1 MRRNLPFAMKTSF
14 LFESS
19 ITAAFFAVM
28 YFLLYQ
34 VQVHVLTDFDFL
46 PMASILF
53 LPAGV
58 KFIAM
63 VVGQAAGVM
72 GIAIGMQLVERHQ
85 GMPFDVLTAIP
96 HLLVWLL
103 LPYALLRAYLV
114 KNHLTHDLSALTTY
128 QLVVL
133 ASVASIVS
141 SLGTQLYFFGIHDPQ
156 YPLLRGMWS
165 MTVGDV
171 SGIAVSLGFIVV
183 VRRVFIKRERISS

>member
-1 MRRNLPFAMKTSF
+1 MSQNLPQTMKTSF
-14 LFESS
+14 LFESF
-19 ITAAFFAVM
+19 ITAAFFAVL

-133 ASVASIVS
+133 ASIASIVS
-141 SLGTQLYFFGIHDPQ
+141 SLGSQLYFLGLDNPQ
-156 YPLLRGMWS
+156 YPLLRGIWS
-165 MTVGDV
+165 MTVGDM

-183 VRRVFIKRERISS
+183 VRRVFVKRERISS

>member
-1 MRRNLPFAMKTSF
+1 MSQNLPQTMKTSF
-14 LFESS
+14 LFESF

-28 YFLLYQ
+28 YFLLFQ
-34 VQVHVLTDFDFL
+34 VQVQVLTDFDFL

-96 HLLVWLL
+96 HLFVWLF

-133 ASVASIVS
+133 ASIASIVS
-141 SLGTQLYFFGIHDPQ
+141 SLGSQLYFLGLDNPQ
-156 YPLLRGMWS
+156 YPLLRGIWS
-165 MTVGDV
+165 MTVGDM

-183 VRRVFIKRERISS
+183 VRRVFVKRERISS

>member
-1 MRRNLPFAMKTSF
+1 MSQNLPQTMKTSF
-14 LFESS
+14 LFESF

-133 ASVASIVS
+133 ASIASIVS
-141 SLGTQLYFFGIHDPQ
+141 SLGSQLYFLGLDNPQ
-156 YPLLRGMWS
+156 YPLLRGIWS
-165 MTVGDV
+165 MTVGDM

-183 VRRVFIKRERISS
+183 VRRVFVKRERISS

>member
-1 MRRNLPFAMKTSF
+1 MKTSF
-14 LFESS
+14 LFESF

-28 YFLLYQ
+28 YFLLFQ
-34 VQVHVLTDFDFL
+34 VQVQVLTDFDFL

-63 VVGQAAGVM
+63 VVGQGAGVM
-72 GIAIGMQLVERHQ
+72 GIAIGMQLVERYQ
-85 GMPFDVLTAIP
+85 GTTFDLLTVLP
-96 HLLVWLL
+96 HLFVWLL

-183 VRRVFIKRERISS
+183 VRRVFVKRERISS

>member
-1 MRRNLPFAMKTSF
+1 MSRNLPFAMKTSF
-14 LFESS
+14 LFESF

-96 HLLVWLL
+96 HLFVWLL
-103 LPYALLRAYLV
+103 LPYALLRTYLV
-114 KNHLTHDLSALTTY
+114 KNHLTQDLSALTTY

-133 ASVASIVS
+133 ASIASIVS

-165 MTVGDV
+165 MTVGDM
-171 SGIAVSLGFIVV
+171 SGIALALGFIVV
-183 VRRVFIKRERISS
+183 VRRVFVKRGRISS

>member
-1 MRRNLPFAMKTSF
+1 MKTSF

-63 VVGQAAGVM
+63 VVGQGAGVM
-72 GIAIGMQLVERHQ
+72 GIAIGMQLVERYQ
-85 GMPFDVLTAIP
+85 GTTFDLLTVLP
-96 HLLVWLL
+96 HLFVWLL
-103 LPYALLRAYLV
+103 LPYALLRTYLV
-114 KNHLTHDLSALTTY
+114 KNHLTQDLSALTTY

-133 ASVASIVS
+133 ASIASIVS
-141 SLGTQLYFFGIHDPQ
+141 SLGSQLYFLGLDNPQ
-156 YPLLRGMWS
+156 YPLLRGIWS
-165 MTVGDV
+165 MTVGDM

-183 VRRVFIKRERISS
+183 VRRVFVKRERISS

>member
-1 MRRNLPFAMKTSF
+1 MSQNLPQTMKTSF
-14 LFESS
+14 LFESF

-28 YFLLYQ
+28 YFLLFQ
-34 VQVHVLTDFDFL
+34 VQVQVLTDFDFL

-63 VVGQAAGVM
+63 VVGEGAGVM
-72 GIAIGMQLVERHQ
+72 GVAIGVQMVERYQ
-85 GMPFDVLTAIP
+85 GTTFDLLTVLS
-96 HLLVWLL
+96 HLFVWLL

-133 ASVASIVS
+133 ASIASIVS
-141 SLGTQLYFFGIHDPQ
+141 SLGTQLYFLGLDNPQ
-156 YPLLRGMWS
+156 YPLLRGIWS
-165 MTVGDV
+165 MTVGDM

-183 VRRVFIKRERISS
+183 VRRVFVKRERISS

>member
-1 MRRNLPFAMKTSF
+1 MGRNLPQAMKTSF

-72 GIAIGMQLVERHQ
+72 GIAIGMQLIERHQ
-85 GMPFDVLTAIP
+85 GTTFDLLTVLP
-96 HLLVWLL
+96 HLFVWLL
-103 LPYALLRAYLV
+103 LPYALLRTYLV
-114 KNHLTHDLSALTTY
+114 KNHLTQDLSALTTY

-165 MTVGDV
+165 MTVGDM
-171 SGIAVSLGFIVV
+171 SGIAVALGFIVV
-183 VRRVFIKRERISS
+183 VRRVFVKRERISS

>member
-1 MRRNLPFAMKTSF
+1 MSQNLPQTMKTSF
-14 LFESS
+14 LFESF

-34 VQVHVLTDFDFL
+34 VQVQVLTDFDFL

-133 ASVASIVS
+133 ASIASIVS
-141 SLGTQLYFFGIHDPQ
+141 SLGSQLYFLGLDNPQ
-156 YPLLRGMWS
+156 YPLLRGIWS
-165 MTVGDV
+165 MTVGDM

-183 VRRVFIKRERISS
+183 VRRVFVKRERISS

>member
-1 MRRNLPFAMKTSF
+1 MSQNLPQTMKTSF
-14 LFESS
+14 LFESF
-19 ITAAFFAVM
+19 ITAAFFALL

-72 GIAIGMQLVERHQ
+72 GIAICMQLVERHQ

-96 HLLVWLL
+96 HLFVWLF

-114 KNHLTHDLSALTTY
+114 KNYLTHDLSALTTY

-133 ASVASIVS
+133 ASIASIVS
-141 SLGTQLYFFGIHDPQ
+141 SLGTQLYFFGIQDPQ

-165 MTVGDV
+165 MTVGDM

-183 VRRVFIKRERISS
+183 VRRVFVKRERISS